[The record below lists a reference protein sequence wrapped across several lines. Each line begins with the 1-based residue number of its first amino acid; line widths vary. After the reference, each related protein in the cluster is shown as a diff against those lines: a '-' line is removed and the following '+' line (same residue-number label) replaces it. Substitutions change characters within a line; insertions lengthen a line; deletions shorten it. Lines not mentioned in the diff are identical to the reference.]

1 MRMFFN
7 RAFFSRLISIALPI
21 TIQQAMIAAVN
32 LLDVMMIGQLGEVQ
46 IAAVGLAN
54 QFYFIYMIT
63 VFGIGSGAGIFIAQ
77 YWGKEDVPNLRKV
90 MGLALLTRLTFA
102 ALFTSAALIKPD
114 FILGLYTRDPAVI
127 AAGAPFLKLSATYYP
142 FTAVTFLF
150 AVVLRSTGNVKI
162 PVIISSVGLMLKV
175 TLNYLFIFGNF
186 GFPAMGIQGAALSTI
201 IMRALEFVVIILI
214 SYKLRTA
221 AAAKFSEWLAF
232 DKSFIAKYVRITLP
246 VLLNESTWSIGI
258 SVYQS
263 IYARIGTQSIAAM
276 NISSSI
282 EGLTFVFFMA
292 LANSLAIILG
302 NEIGA
307 GEERLAQENGQ
318 RALILS
324 FGMAVALGLGL
335 IMLSPYLLPMYNISG
350 EALGYARKILLI
362 MGLALWI
369 RGSNAVILVGILR
382 AGGDT
387 RFAFFAEFISMWVFG
402 IPMAATGAFVLHLE
416 VYWVFVMV
424 LLDEL
429 IKLMIGVWRFRSGKW
444 VHNLVTQPEIGVEPD
459 VQPV

>member
-1 MRMFFN
+1 MHIRDFF
-7 RAFFSRLISIALPI
+7 RKLFSIALPI

-63 VFGIGSGAGIFIAQ
+63 IFGIGSGAGIFIAQ
-77 YWGKEDVPNLRKV
+77 YWGRNDVPSLRKV
-90 MGLALLTRLTFA
+90 MGLALLTALSFA
-102 ALFTSAALIKPD
+102 ALFTGLAMLVPGN
-114 FILGLYTRDPAVI
+114 ILGLYTRDPAVI

-142 FTAVTFLF
+142 FTAVTFLY

-162 PVIISSVGLMLKV
+162 PVIISSAGLTLKV
-175 TLNYLFIFGNF
+175 TLNYLLIFGNF
-186 GFPAMGIQGAALSTI
+186 GFPQLGIQGAALSTI
-201 IMRALEFVVIILI
+201 IMRMVEFVVMIYI
-214 SYKLRTA
+214 SYKLRTPA
-221 AAAKFSEWLAF
+221 AARLNEWLAF
-232 DKSFIAKYVRITLP
+232 DKVFIARYFKITLP

-263 IYARIGTQSIAAM
+263 IYARIGTHSIAAM

-292 LANSLAIILG
+292 LANSLAIVLG

-307 GEERLAQENGQ
+307 GDEAVAWQNGK
-318 RALILS
+318 RALVLS
-324 FGMAVALGLGL
+324 FGMSVALGLAL
-335 IMLSPYLLPMYNISG
+335 ILLSPYLLPLYNISG
-350 EALGYARKILLI
+350 EALGYARRILLI

-369 RGSNAVILVGILR
+369 RGSNAVMLVGILR

-387 RFAFFAEFISMWVFG
+387 RFAFLAEFVSMWIFG
-402 IPMAATGAFVLHLE
+402 IPLAAFGAFVLRLE
-416 VYWVFVMV
+416 VPWVFMMV
-424 LLDEL
+424 LGDEL
-429 IKLMIGVWRFRSGKW
+429 IKLCVGLWRFRSGKW
-444 VHNLVTQPEIGVEPD
+444 IHNLVKSEDTIGEMD